1 MNNNAKNKTKQIV
14 GIGVMTAIIAV
25 LSQITIPLPTH
36 VPVTLQTFAVALAG
50 YFLGWKGGAVS
61 ALVYGLLGAIGVPV
75 FAGWSG
81 GFSVIV
87 GYTGGF
93 IYGFI
98 VMALLCG
105 LGAKFCSDK
114 ISGKVIAIVLGI
126 AGLACDHLLGAIQ
139 YAIVANICFCS
150 LSCKRRYLCCCC
162 LPYQH
167 RACKQTCKDRLLCLQ
182 ESLSL
187 DFIICCACRF
197 FREKATVTVFR

>member
-36 VPVTLQTFAVALAG
+36 VPVTLQTF
-50 YFLGWKGGAVS
+50 
-61 ALVYGLLGAIGVPV
+61 
-75 FAGWSG
+75 
-81 GFSVIV
+81 IV

-126 AGLACDHLLGAIQ
+126 VGLACDHLLGAIQ
-139 YAIVANICFCS
+139 YAIVANISIGKSILLVSVPYLVKDVISVVAAYLISIELVSRLAKTGCYAY
-150 LSCKRRYLCCCC
+150 KR
-162 LPYQH
+162 
-167 RACKQTCKDRLLCLQ
+167 A
-182 ESLSL
+182 
-187 DFIICCACRF
+187 
-197 FREKATVTVFR
+197 

>member
-1 MNNNAKNKTKQIV
+1 M
-14 GIGVMTAIIAV
+14 
-25 LSQITIPLPTH
+25 
-36 VPVTLQTFAVALAG
+36 
-50 YFLGWKGGAVS
+50 S

-139 YAIVANICFCS
+139 YAIVANISIGKSILLVSVPYLVKDVISVVAAYLISIELVSRLAKTGCYAY
-150 LSCKRRYLCCCC
+150 KR
-162 LPYQH
+162 
-167 RACKQTCKDRLLCLQ
+167 A
-182 ESLSL
+182 
-187 DFIICCACRF
+187 
-197 FREKATVTVFR
+197 

>member
-139 YAIVANICFCS
+139 YAIVANIS
-150 LSCKRRYLCCCC
+150 IGKSI

-197 FREKATVTVFR
+197 FREKATVTAFR

>member
-1 MNNNAKNKTKQIV
+1 
-14 GIGVMTAIIAV
+14 MTAIIAV

-93 IYGFI
+93 IT
-98 VMALLCG
+98 
-105 LGAKFCSDK
+105 D
-114 ISGKVIAIVLGI
+114 
-126 AGLACDHLLGAIQ
+126 
-139 YAIVANICFCS
+139 
-150 LSCKRRYLCCCC
+150 
-162 LPYQH
+162 
-167 RACKQTCKDRLLCLQ
+167 
-182 ESLSL
+182 LSL
-187 DFIICCACRF
+187 WLF
-197 FREKATVTVFR
+197 FAVLAQSSALTR

>member
-139 YAIVANICFCS
+139 YAIVANISIGKSVLLVSVPYLVKDVISVVAAYLISIELVSRLAKTGCYAY
-150 LSCKRRYLCCCC
+150 KR
-162 LPYQH
+162 
-167 RACKQTCKDRLLCLQ
+167 A
-182 ESLSL
+182 
-187 DFIICCACRF
+187 
-197 FREKATVTVFR
+197 

>member
-25 LSQITIPLPTH
+25 LSQITISLPTH

-87 GYTGGF
+87 GPQPPEYMMDIPGMQDEMRRPMML
-93 IYGFI
+93 I
-98 VMALLCG
+98 VSAN
-105 LGAKFCSDK
+105 K
-114 ISGKVIAIVLGI
+114 KV
-126 AGLACDHLLGAIQ
+126 
-139 YAIVANICFCS
+139 
-150 LSCKRRYLCCCC
+150 
-162 LPYQH
+162 
-167 RACKQTCKDRLLCLQ
+167 DR
-182 ESLSL
+182 
-187 DFIICCACRF
+187 
-197 FREKATVTVFR
+197 

>member
-87 GYTGGF
+87 GYTT
-93 IYGFI
+93 ICL
-98 VMALLCG
+98 VLSSTLSLLIF
-105 LGAKFCSDK
+105 LSA
-114 ISGKVIAIVLGI
+114 
-126 AGLACDHLLGAIQ
+126 
-139 YAIVANICFCS
+139 S
-150 LSCKRRYLCCCC
+150 LSFL
-162 LPYQH
+162 YQF
-167 RACKQTCKDRLLCLQ
+167 LIL
-182 ESLSL
+182 
-187 DFIICCACRF
+187 
-197 FREKATVTVFR
+197 

>member
-1 MNNNAKNKTKQIV
+1 
-14 GIGVMTAIIAV
+14 MTAIIAV

-139 YAIVANICFCS
+139 YAIVANIS
-150 LSCKRRYLCCCC
+150 IGKSILLVSVPYLVKDIMTDRY
-162 LPYQH
+162 
-167 RACKQTCKDRLLCLQ
+167 
-182 ESLSL
+182 
-187 DFIICCACRF
+187 
-197 FREKATVTVFR
+197 

>member
-81 GFSVIV
+81 GFFRYRRVYRWIHLR
-87 GYTGGF
+87 
-93 IYGFI
+93 IYRYGSSLWSWRK
-98 VMALLCG
+98 VLL
-105 LGAKFCSDK
+105 
-114 ISGKVIAIVLGI
+114 
-126 AGLACDHLLGAIQ
+126 
-139 YAIVANICFCS
+139 
-150 LSCKRRYLCCCC
+150 
-162 LPYQH
+162 
-167 RACKQTCKDRLLCLQ
+167 
-182 ESLSL
+182 
-187 DFIICCACRF
+187 
-197 FREKATVTVFR
+197 

>member
-87 GYTGGF
+87 G
-93 IYGFI
+93 FI

-139 YAIVANICFCS
+139 YAIVANISIGKSILLVSVPYLVKDIISVVAAYLISIELVSRLAKTGCYAY
-150 LSCKRRYLCCCC
+150 KR
-162 LPYQH
+162 
-167 RACKQTCKDRLLCLQ
+167 A
-182 ESLSL
+182 
-187 DFIICCACRF
+187 
-197 FREKATVTVFR
+197 

>member
-25 LSQITIPLPTH
+25 LSQITIP
-36 VPVTLQTFAVALAG
+36 LAG

-139 YAIVANICFCS
+139 YAIVANISIGKSILLVSVPYLVKDVISVVAAYLISIELVSRLAKTGCYAY
-150 LSCKRRYLCCCC
+150 KR
-162 LPYQH
+162 
-167 RACKQTCKDRLLCLQ
+167 A
-182 ESLSL
+182 
-187 DFIICCACRF
+187 
-197 FREKATVTVFR
+197 

>member
-114 ISGKVIAIVLGI
+114 ISGKVIAIVLG
-126 AGLACDHLLGAIQ
+126 AIQ
-139 YAIVANICFCS
+139 YAIVANISIGKSILLVSVPYLVKDVISVVAAYLISIELVSRLAKTGCYAY
-150 LSCKRRYLCCCC
+150 KR
-162 LPYQH
+162 
-167 RACKQTCKDRLLCLQ
+167 A
-182 ESLSL
+182 
-187 DFIICCACRF
+187 
-197 FREKATVTVFR
+197 

>member
-87 GYTGGF
+87 GYTGDSF
-93 IYGFI
+93 T
-98 VMALLCG
+98 
-105 LGAKFCSDK
+105 D
-114 ISGKVIAIVLGI
+114 
-126 AGLACDHLLGAIQ
+126 
-139 YAIVANICFCS
+139 
-150 LSCKRRYLCCCC
+150 
-162 LPYQH
+162 
-167 RACKQTCKDRLLCLQ
+167 
-182 ESLSL
+182 LSL
-187 DFIICCACRF
+187 WLF
-197 FREKATVTVFR
+197 FAVLAQSSALTR

>member
-61 ALVYGLLGAIGVPV
+61 AL
-75 FAGWSG
+75 
-81 GFSVIV
+81 
-87 GYTGGF
+87 
-93 IYGFI
+93 
-98 VMALLCG
+98 LCG
-105 LGAKFCSDK
+105 LGAQFCSDK

-139 YAIVANICFCS
+139 YAIVANISIGKSILLVSVPYLVKDIISVVAAYLISIELVSRLAKTGCYAY
-150 LSCKRRYLCCCC
+150 KR
-162 LPYQH
+162 
-167 RACKQTCKDRLLCLQ
+167 A
-182 ESLSL
+182 
-187 DFIICCACRF
+187 
-197 FREKATVTVFR
+197 

>member
-81 GFSVIV
+81 GFSV
-87 GYTGGF
+87 
-93 IYGFI
+93 
-98 VMALLCG
+98 
-105 LGAKFCSDK
+105 
-114 ISGKVIAIVLGI
+114 
-126 AGLACDHLLGAIQ
+126 
-139 YAIVANICFCS
+139 
-150 LSCKRRYLCCCC
+150 
-162 LPYQH
+162 
-167 RACKQTCKDRLLCLQ
+167 
-182 ESLSL
+182 
-187 DFIICCACRF
+187 
-197 FREKATVTVFR
+197 VFRDFNSSNLFWLIIVQLISDGFNDRFDGQ

>member
-126 AGLACDHLLGAIQ
+126 GAIQ
-139 YAIVANICFCS
+139 YAIVANISIGKSILLVSVPYLVKDVISVVAAYLISIELVSRLAKTGCYAY
-150 LSCKRRYLCCCC
+150 KR
-162 LPYQH
+162 
-167 RACKQTCKDRLLCLQ
+167 A
-182 ESLSL
+182 
-187 DFIICCACRF
+187 
-197 FREKATVTVFR
+197 